1 MGCNSSRKNLQEK
14 SSLNSKELE
23 KCNEKFKKLSSIAP
37 GKAEQFIAIE
47 GFRTAFTE
55 NTQLADKIFKFIKS
69 QSETNNV
76 NRETFVLSMELFTKQ
91 KSEIYVF
98 TNNYKHL
105 EQYQLLL
112 LISIQHPEIYKR
124 EEFKL
129 QLLTKVEITYLQAGI
144 FIKEIINMLSPKGN
158 RLSDDDDVAAK
169 LLINNIFGGNINENY
184 PIDKTSNMESPI
196 VLQIK
201 QKWKR
206 YFAGKFTDSSHKIKL
221 PELTDNSLIINYQIL
236 GLFYLST
243 PWFYQTKKNLNLL
256 FAYQEGQ
263 DQFDLN
269 LLSNQLLSQNSPTLL
284 LFRHVERLNKYE
296 KLPYQHTPDEN
307 LEAFEQHYLF
317 GYFNSSRWR
326 LAPDI
331 TGDKNSSI
339 FSIVPKYQQ
348 FITGKGKG
356 QSKYALLNS
365 DQGRPLPQ
373 SLQKKLSK
381 FGLGI
386 GGSGYEQH
394 RIWIDGQNLKDSYI
408 TDDDK
413 TFATGH
419 ILAPHITK
427 LNIDRIEVWSVE
439 FISTQQDLSHFRQ
452 TQMNHINQL
461 LEDEIPKQNVDPG
474 SLINS
479 IKNRNSRIQSAIH
492 TQQVEEEKYQQ

>member
-23 KCNEKFKKLSSIAP
+23 KCNEKFKKLSSVAP

-69 QSETNNV
+69 QSETNIV

-91 KSEIYVF
+91 KSEIYVY

-169 LLINNIFGGNINENY
+169 LLINNIFG
-184 PIDKTSNMESPI
+184 DKTSNMD
-196 VLQIK
+196 LQQFCNQIK
-201 QKWKR
+201 VEVPLINTVIRR

-243 PWFYQTKKNLNLL
+243 PWFYQTKKLNLL

-307 LEAFEQHYLF
+307 LDAFEQHYLF

-373 SLQKKLSK
+373 SLLKKLSK